1 MFGPFDINISHDSH
15 FSMDYPHRSLIFSL
29 SDHCITPKRE
39 SFRERTKHVPNS
51 LSLTVL
57 FPLPRCQLLCSNKRG
72 CNRWCTA
79 PSPIRWENE
88 RARASVAVYVSSLCC
103 VSVNIVA
110 CVDIAFGF
118 GRNFL
123 QCLALF
129 RRSRTLGQKLWRRR
143 PAADFCF
150 VHRKKEARETERS
163 QWKISAILAN
173 CFDRFVSARMC
184 VWQFVPNCTAGW
196 QFAWVL
202 VLNCCCFCASLVAYL
217 EGARE
222 I

>member
-1 MFGPFDINISHDSH
+1 M
-15 FSMDYPHRSLIFSL
+15 MHRTF
-29 SDHCITPKRE
+29 PNQVRERE
-39 SFRERTKHVPNS
+39 SESER
-51 LSLTVL
+51 
-57 FPLPRCQLLCSNKRG
+57 C
-72 CNRWCTA
+72 
-79 PSPIRWENE
+79 
-88 RARASVAVYVSSLCC
+88 SLCFLFMLC
-103 VSVNIVA
+103 LCKHRRLWT

-173 CFDRFVSARMC
+173 CFDRYVSARVC
-184 VWQFVPNCTAGW
+184 VTICAKLQCRLAICVGVGAKLLLFLCFAGCLPRRGT
-196 QFAWVL
+196 Q
-202 VLNCCCFCASLVAYL
+202 
-217 EGARE
+217 